1 MRYPTAL
8 DLPPSEALG
17 ADAPPSSTPNVSID
31 RSLFRRL
38 RRRPSAPAEA
48 PKEPIASKPPGAYRP
63 PARPS
68 TAEGKHRPPTRGA
81 QELEGAIPMAGRRR
95 LAGNGLEGP
104 LFPNY
109 YDDEDYSFSAFCG
122 IGPPLGSSDDA
133 ALAETPGWAEPV
145 ARPFR
150 ATSSPGLRS
159 HNAWLQDGSP
169 ARGQHRGPPAR
180 DRELREA
187 RPSSA
192 DEEPGANP
200 DAQMNLDLL
209 QPREPGDVYPYLDD
223 ARWRPPPFFDDG
235 GPLDYLGPGRGST
248 LAWEG
253 AGAWLTPRRRRL
265 AKSDPVRRGAE
276 LRNLWS
282 RDRFLRS
289 TSHRK
294 FNLRG
299 CGPPR
304 EASPPHRS
312 RRLFSGYVPPH
323 QKRRD
328 DLRCE
333 VRRQMRE
340 TDFY

>member
-1 MRYPTAL
+1 
-8 DLPPSEALG
+8 
-17 ADAPPSSTPNVSID
+17 
-31 RSLFRRL
+31 
-38 RRRPSAPAEA
+38 
-48 PKEPIASKPPGAYRP
+48 
-63 PARPS
+63 
-68 TAEGKHRPPTRGA
+68 
-81 QELEGAIPMAGRRR
+81 MAGRRR

-145 ARPFR
+145 TRPFR

-159 HNAWLQDGSP
+159 HNTWLQDMQPADSCTESLASPNIRASKFICSQEGSP

-180 DRELREA
+180 DR
-187 RPSSA
+187 PSSA
-192 DEEPGANP
+192 DEEPGANL
-200 DAQMNLDLL
+200 DAQMSLDLL

-253 AGAWLTPRRRRL
+253 AGAWLTPGAQPGHLLFWALFDVGDAQAVIVEFWTGTYELGEGAMPRRRRL

-304 EASPPHRS
+304 EASPQHRS